1 MLDKTNL
8 AHLKHKL
15 RLMRQENGET
25 TDEYLKRYSA
35 LETEIKKEEARL
47 FFIDDTKQLQAE
59 VAEYKRVM
67 RRNEIISII
76 AVLMVILSVLIG
88 GYYILIN

>member
-35 LETEIKKEEARL
+35 LETEIKKEETRL
-47 FFIDDTKQLQAE
+47 FLIDDTKQLQE
-59 VAEYKRVM
+59 DVAEYKRIM
-67 RRNEIISII
+67 RRNEIVWTI
-76 AVLMVILSVLIG
+76 AMLMVILSILIG
-88 GYYILIN
+88 GYYIFIN

>member
-1 MLDKTNL
+1 MLDRTTL

-25 TDEYLKRYSA
+25 TDEYLKRYSS
-35 LETEIKKEEARL
+35 LETEIKKEETRL
-47 FFIDDTKQLQAE
+47 FLIDDTKQLQE
-59 VAEYKRVM
+59 DVLEYKRIM
-67 RRNEIISII
+67 RRNEIIWIMSLLL
-76 AVLMVILSVLIG
+76 VFLSVLVG

>member
-25 TDEYLKRYSA
+25 TDEYLKRYST
-35 LETEIKKEEARL
+35 LETEIKKEETRL
-47 FFIDDTKQLQAE
+47 FLIDDTKQLQE
-59 VAEYKRVM
+59 DVAEYKRVM
-67 RRNEIISII
+67 RRNEIIWTI
-76 AVLMVILSVLIG
+76 AMLLAVLSVLIG
-88 GYYILIN
+88 GYYILVN